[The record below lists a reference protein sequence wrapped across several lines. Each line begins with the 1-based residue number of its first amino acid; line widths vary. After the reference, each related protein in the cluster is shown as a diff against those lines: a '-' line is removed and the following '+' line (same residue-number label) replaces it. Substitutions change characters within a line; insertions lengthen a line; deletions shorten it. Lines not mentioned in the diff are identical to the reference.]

1 MLGTCYVVVDC
12 YGTLN
17 PKFHFDLLHF
27 HLAQGLTGPQ
37 KSLPLALKSATTK
50 NKFYFTF
57 LKVAPETKFVP

>member
-27 HLAQGLTGPQ
+27 HLAQGLPGPQ
-37 KSLPLALKSATTK
+37 KSLPATLNQYKK
-50 NKFYFTF
+50 NYFTF
-57 LKVAPETKFVP
+57 LKVAPETKFVL